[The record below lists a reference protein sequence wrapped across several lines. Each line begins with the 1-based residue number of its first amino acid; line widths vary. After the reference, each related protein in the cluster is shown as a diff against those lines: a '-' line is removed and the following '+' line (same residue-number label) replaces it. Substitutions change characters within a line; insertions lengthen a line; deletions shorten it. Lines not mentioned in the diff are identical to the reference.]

1 MIYLDNA
8 ATTPIFKEAL
18 DVYNEVSLHD
28 FGNSESNHF
37 IGHSASK
44 ILEGARQSI
53 LANLGVSKTHN
64 LIFTSGA
71 TEANNLALK
80 GSAIRYH
87 NRGNKILSSNIEHPS
102 VTNPLKELA
111 SIMGFDVSFL
121 PVNGEGLLTPE
132 VLSQSLNNKTILVSI
147 MAINNEIGSINDISA
162 LSSCVHKFPKAI
174 FHVDATQA
182 MGKVNLPYSSIDLLS
197 CSAHKFGGPKGTGFL
212 LYRKNLSFSPL
223 NAGGEQENGFR
234 AGTVDVASMAA
245 MSKALEISLSKQ
257 KEFATMA
264 SSLYDE
270 LYNYL
275 LSLPSQVEINSR
287 PLSASQSPFVLNF
300 SLLKKKAS
308 VVVEALSNKGIYVS
322 SVSACSSK
330 EAARS
335 DVVLSLGK
343 SEDLAENSIRVS
355 FGVHNT
361 MADIKEFERAF
372 TEILKEINDR

>member
-18 DVYNEVSLHD
+18 DTYDDVSLHA

-37 IGHSASK
+37 VGHSASR
-44 ILEGARQSI
+44 ILEEARQNI
-53 LANLGVSKTHN
+53 LGLLGVSKSHN

-80 GSAIRYH
+80 GTSIHYH
-87 NRGNKILSSNIEHPS
+87 SRGNKIISSNVEHPS
-102 VTNPLKELA
+102 VTNPLKELS
-111 SIMGFDVSFL
+111 SILGFDVSFL
-121 PVNGEGLLTPE
+121 PINRDGVIEPNLLNKA
-132 VLSQSLNNKTILVSI
+132 LDNKTILVSI
-147 MAINNEIGSINDISA
+147 MAINNEIGSINDIGE
-162 LSSCVHKFPKAI
+162 LSSLVHKFPKAL

-182 MGKVNLPYSSIDLLS
+182 MGKINLPYSSIDLLS

-212 LYRKNLSFSPL
+212 LYKKNISFSPL

-234 AGTVDVASMAA
+234 AGTVDVASMAS
-245 MSKALEISLSKQ
+245 MSKALEMSLSRQ
-257 KEFATMA
+257 KEFFALAT
-264 SSLYDE
+264 SLYNE
-270 LYNYL
+270 LYSYL
-275 LSLPSQVEINSR
+275 LSIPSQVEINSH
-287 PLSASQSPFVLNF
+287 PLSSKQSPFVLNF

-335 DVVLSLGK
+335 EVILALGK
-343 SEDLAENSIRVS
+343 NEDLAENSIRVS
-355 FGVHNT
+355 FGIHNT
-361 MADIKEFERAF
+361 MAEIKQFEAGF
-372 TEILKEINDR
+372 SQILKEINDR